1 MMRIR
6 IDEALRDQWLPVI
19 AHHFQMTLATC
30 MPQLRAL
37 AVHFGTEIDQ
47 PNRANSYVCELRGRH
62 HDGRELRIRSTHS
75 DPETAI
81 GHAFART
88 RREVRRQRLR
98 GGAAL
103 A

>member
-37 AVHFGTEIDQ
+37 AVHFGAELEQ
-47 PNRANSYVCELRGRH
+47 PNRVNGYVCELRGRH
-62 HDGRELRIRSTHS
+62 QDGREIRIRSTHS

-88 RREVRRQRLR
+88 RREIRRQRLR
-98 GGAAL
+98 GSATL